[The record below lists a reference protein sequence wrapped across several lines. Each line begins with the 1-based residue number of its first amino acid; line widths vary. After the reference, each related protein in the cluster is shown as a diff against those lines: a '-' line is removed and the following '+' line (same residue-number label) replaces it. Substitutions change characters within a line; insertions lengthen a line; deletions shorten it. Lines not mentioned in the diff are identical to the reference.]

1 MNTTTPLNN
10 FINNYLNGGQRYLER
25 VFVLGNVSCD
35 LDSFLSSYL
44 LCVANNFSK
53 HEINQIYIPII
64 NCPRKELKYRFDL
77 DYLTKR
83 FSIDTENMNYID
95 DDFFKR
101 QIRKKNKAKFIL
113 VDHNRPDLSQRK
125 IINEQNIIGIYDH
138 HKDEGLNIEEKTII
152 YPLGSCSSLILKKF
166 YENNFY
172 LFNFVHPL
180 FAVSAMLNDT
190 ENFDQNLYN
199 KKWTNFDKNI
209 FDLIIYKNPNYN
221 FTQKFIND
229 FFEKINNEKSN
240 VTKNLSLGI
249 DGLLR
254 KDKKNFVWSKN
265 FKAGW
270 SSLEIHLD
278 EILKKFGKKKLFER
292 IDEKCLNEGHNIYLI
307 NYNDKFL
314 DIKAKSIIIY
324 NYNLP
329 KEKFQLLN
337 KNFETMI
344 TKICYKVEEHYDDDY
359 IKYILNFSISR
370 KHFEPIMRKYFNKL
384 I

>member
-1 MNTTTPLNN
+1 MNNITPLNN
-10 FINNYLNGGQRYLER
+10 FISNYLNGTSRHLEKI
-25 VFVLGNVSCD
+25 FVLGNVSCD

-44 LCVANNFSK
+44 LSVANNFGKEETS
-53 HEINQIYIPII
+53 QIYIPII
-64 NCPRKELKYRFDL
+64 NCPRKELKYRFDIE
-77 DYLTKR
+77 YIAKR
-83 FSIDTENMNYID
+83 FNVDIENMIYID

-101 QIRKKNKAKFIL
+101 QIRKKNKTKFIL
-113 VDHNRPDLSQRK
+113 VDHNKPDITQRK
-125 IINEQNIIGIYDH
+125 IINESNIIGIYDH

-190 ENFDQNLYN
+190 ENFDKNLYN
-199 KKWTNFDKNI
+199 KKWTTFDKNI

-221 FTQKFIND
+221 FTQKYIND

-240 VTKNLSLGI
+240 VNKNLSLGI

-270 SSLEIHLD
+270 SCLEIHLD
-278 EILKKFGKKKLFER
+278 SVIKKFGKKKLFEK

-344 TKICYKVEEHYDDDY
+344 TKICYKVEEQYDDDY

>member
-44 LCVANNFSK
+44 LSVANNFSK

-64 NCPRKELKYRFDL
+64 NCPRKELKNRFDL

-125 IINEQNIIGIYDH
+125 IINEHNIIGIYDH

-190 ENFDQNLYN
+190 ENFDKNLYQ

-209 FDLIIYKNPNYN
+209 FDLIIYKNPNFNY
-221 FTQKFIND
+221 TKEYID
-229 FFEKINNEKSN
+229 KFFEEINQEKYNED
-240 VTKNLSLGI
+240 KNLSIGLE
-249 DGLLR
+249 GLLK

-270 SSLEIHLD
+270 SVFEVHFDAVI
-278 EILKKFGKKKLFER
+278 KRFGKKKFFEK

-307 NYNDKFL
+307 NYNDKYL
-314 DIKAKSIIIY
+314 GSKAKTIMIY

-329 KEKFQLLN
+329 KEQFQLLN
-337 KNFETMI
+337 KNFQTMI
-344 TKICYKVEEHYDDDY
+344 SKICYKVEEHYDDDY
-359 IKYILNFSISR
+359 IKYIMNSSISR
-370 KHFEPIMRKYFNKL
+370 KHFEPIMRKYFNNL